1 MFDSFKEDIKSFMEH
16 DPAAR
21 SPIEIVLLYPGFKA
35 LQSHKRAK
43 WFLNHNMPFIARY
56 ISQRSAHKT
65 GIEIH
70 PGATIGRRVCI
81 DHGNGIVIGETTEIG
96 DDVMI
101 YQGVTLGGTG
111 KDVGKRHPTIESGV
125 MIGSGAKVLGPIT
138 IGRNAKVAAGAV
150 VVKDV
155 EPNCTVV
162 GVPGEV
168 VRIDG
173 ERVDDLDQINI
184 PDPLMNLIREN
195 QAEIKKLKEE
205 IEKLKKELCKLT
217 GENIVVSIFEIKN
230 PDMVAQLVANNVAK
244 QIENRGSY
252 RMAQKRAIRNTMKA
266 GAKGIKILAS
276 GRLNGVDIARS
287 EVYSEGT
294 VPLHTL
300 RADIDYATA
309 EADTTFGKIGIKVW
323 IYKGEVLPKKN
334 VKGGSRHATNAKKN

>member
-1 MFDSFKEDIKSFMEH
+1 MGQKVSPNGLRLGINKDWEAKWYSNKKDFAKCLEKDIKIRKYLENNVKN
-16 DPAAR
+16 AGIAKVEIER
-21 SPIEIVLLYPGFKA
+21 NAKRCEIV
-35 LQSHKRAK
+35 
-43 WFLNHNMPFIARY
+43 
-56 ISQRSAHKT
+56 
-65 GIEIH
+65 IH
-70 PGATIGRRVCI
+70 TSKP
-81 DHGNGIVIGETTEIG
+81 
-96 DDVMI
+96 
-101 YQGVTLGGTG
+101 
-111 KDVGKRHPTIESGV
+111 GV
-125 MIGSGAKVLGPIT
+125 MIGRGG
-138 IGRNAKVAAGAV
+138 
-150 VVKDV
+150 
-155 EPNCTVV
+155 
-162 GVPGEV
+162 
-168 VRIDG
+168 
-173 ERVDDLDQINI
+173 
-184 PDPLMNLIREN
+184 
-195 QAEIKKLKEE
+195 EE